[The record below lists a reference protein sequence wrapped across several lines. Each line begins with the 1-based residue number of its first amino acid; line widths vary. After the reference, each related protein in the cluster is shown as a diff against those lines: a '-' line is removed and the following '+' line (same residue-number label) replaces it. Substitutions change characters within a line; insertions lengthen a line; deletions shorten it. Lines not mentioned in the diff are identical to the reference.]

1 MKELKT
7 VDRKESGSFERHEDD
22 DVVVVEQEEP
32 ITTQPLA
39 VRLDK
44 DDENLRFSRNNIN
57 NVF

>member
-44 DDENLRFSRNNIN
+44 DDDNLKFSRNN
-57 NVF
+57 VF

>member
-22 DVVVVEQEEP
+22 DVVVVEQEP
-32 ITTQPLA
+32 DADKPLA
-39 VRLDK
+39 VRLDQ
-44 DDENLRFSRNNIN
+44 DDNIKFSRNNIN